1 MESFIHLQ
9 LHGFSSSMWNTI
21 FYYAFVYNKI
31 HYVILYVV
39 RKTSVKTLYVNTV
52 STYISLML
60 RKDFHLAIVIPNHD

>member
-1 MESFIHLQ
+1 MESFLHLQ
-9 LHGFSSSMWNTI
+9 LHGFSSSKWNTI

>member
-9 LHGFSSSMWNTI
+9 LHGFSSSKWNTV
-21 FYYAFVYNKI
+21 FYYYAFVYNKI
-31 HYVILYVV
+31 HYVILYVM

-60 RKDFHLAIVIPNHD
+60 RKDLAIVIPNHD